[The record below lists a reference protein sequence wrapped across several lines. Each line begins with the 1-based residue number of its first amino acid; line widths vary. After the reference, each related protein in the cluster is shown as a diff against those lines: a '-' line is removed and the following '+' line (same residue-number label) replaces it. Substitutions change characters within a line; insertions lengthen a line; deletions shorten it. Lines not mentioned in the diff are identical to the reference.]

1 MGFGSGERAGLCSQ
15 GCAQRGD
22 TLGPSHCPAPH
33 GRSPGPPPRGPG
45 CVRVPAL
52 HGAGAELSSIL
63 RFAFQQ
69 GQKRTP
75 GLEEPEGAGPGSLKD
90 GRLGSSHPPLGE
102 GASSRVGGAPPA
114 RATPCPPSGPRAR
127 SSIHSL
133 RLLEPSG
140 GPKTQTESMNGK
152 REEKQRPFP
161 LPASPPPPRLP
172 PGRASPARS
181 DRGRGGGTAGA
192 AAEGS
197 SLAGDSA
204 IYKLWSSRIKRA
216 ERSPLLLE
224 PRSLAGPLPSDFD
237 FITPP
242 PPPAGGLAGAGV
254 GAVSARAALPKV
266 RLLTSER
273 PLLSMNGSGSL
284 GTVWQRGY
292 RRHRLLLDAGGGGGG
307 GVSEQQLRLKGKLS
321 KFQAARESRS
331 REHMRPK
338 ARCARA
344 DRLAHSRAHT
354 QTHTHTRT

>member
-1 MGFGSGERAGLCSQ
+1 
-15 GCAQRGD
+15 
-22 TLGPSHCPAPH
+22 
-33 GRSPGPPPRGPG
+33 
-45 CVRVPAL
+45 
-52 HGAGAELSSIL
+52 
-63 RFAFQQ
+63 
-69 GQKRTP
+69 
-75 GLEEPEGAGPGSLKD
+75 
-90 GRLGSSHPPLGE
+90 
-102 GASSRVGGAPPA
+102 
-114 RATPCPPSGPRAR
+114 
-127 SSIHSL
+127 
-133 RLLEPSG
+133 
-140 GPKTQTESMNGK
+140 MNGK
-152 REEKQRPFP
+152 REEKQRLFP

-204 IYKLWSSRIKRA
+204 IYKLWRSRIKRA

-224 PRSLAGPLPSDFD
+224 PRSLAAPLPSDFD
-237 FITPP
+237 FMTPP
-242 PPPAGGLAGAGV
+242 PPPPPPGGLAGAGV
-254 GAVSARAALPKV
+254 AAVSARAALPKV

-273 PLLSMNGSGSL
+273 PLLSMKGSGSL

-292 RRHRLLLDAGGGGGG
+292 RRHRLLLDAGGGG

-344 DRLAHSRAHT
+344 HRLAHSRAHT